1 VRIITPPGVFRPL
14 SDTRLLAEY
23 ARRLAPGADVLELCA
38 GSGHVAID
46 LALQGA
52 RRVTAVD
59 LSRRA
64 VLTCRLN
71 ARLNGVALHV
81 RRGDLFAA
89 VRAERF
95 DLVVANPPYVPGDRL
110 PSHGPA
116 RGWEGG
122 PDGRLIL
129 DRLCAEA
136 PAHLRPG
143 GTVLVVHSSVCG
155 ESATLETL
163 AAGGLD
169 ARVLARRPGP
179 LGPLL
184 SARAAELARRGLLS
198 DGAAGEELL
207 VIAGRRA
214 RSRPR
219 RAHRRAAATP
229 SVPMRPV

>member
-14 SDTRLLAEY
+14 SDTRLLAAC

-71 ARLNGVALHV
+71 ARLNGVPLHV
-81 RRGDLFAA
+81 RRGDLFAP
-89 VRAERF
+89 VRGERF
-95 DLVVANPPYVPGDRL
+95 DLVVANAPYVPGT
-110 PSHGPA
+110 GPQA
-116 RGWEGG
+116 RGAGRGWEGG
-122 PDGRLIL
+122 PDGRTIV
-129 DRLCAEA
+129 DRLCAHA
-136 PAHLRPG
+136 PDHLRPG
-143 GTVLVVHSSVCG
+143 GAVLVVHSSVCG
-155 ESATLETL
+155 EAATLEAL
-163 AAGGLD
+163 AAGGLE

-184 SARAAELARRGLLS
+184 SARSEELTRRGLLA
-198 DGAAGEELL
+198 DGATREELL
-207 VIAGRRA
+207 VISGRRA
-214 RSRPR
+214 RRRPR
-219 RAHRRAAATP
+219 SDHRRAAVAASAP
-229 SVPMRPV
+229 ARPA